1 MSLSGDN
8 KVGIGMTSERTRKRM
23 VDRLRD
29 SGVEDEIVLQ
39 AMNTVP
45 RHFFVEEAL
54 ASRAYDD
61 VSLPIG
67 SAQTISRPLTVA
79 RSCELARNQTSLKRV
94 LEIGTGCGYQ
104 AAVLSRLAKEVYSI
118 ERIGSLL
125 GSARV
130 RLRSLKCHNVRVK
143 HADGSSGLESLY
155 PLDAIIVAA
164 GAVDLP
170 EHLIDLLS
178 ENGRLI
184 IPLGRDKQFLT
195 EVIKLKVGHELVTHE
210 EVSFVP
216 FLSGVVVK

>member
-1 MSLSGDN
+1 
-8 KVGIGMTSERTRKRM
+8 
-23 VDRLRD
+23 
-29 SGVEDEIVLQ
+29 
-39 AMNTVP
+39 
-45 RHFFVEEAL
+45 
-54 ASRAYDD
+54 
-61 VSLPIG
+61 
-67 SAQTISRPLTVA
+67 
-79 RSCELARNQTSLKRV
+79 
-94 LEIGTGCGYQ
+94 
-104 AAVLSRLAKEVYSI
+104 
-118 ERIGSLL
+118 
-125 GSARV
+125 
-130 RLRSLKCHNVRVK
+130 VK

>member
-23 VDRLRD
+23 IDRLRD

-39 AMNTVP
+39 AMNAVP

-61 VSLPIG
+61 LSLPIG

-104 AAVLSRLAKEVYSI
+104 AAVLSRIAKEVYSI
-118 ERIGSLL
+118 Q
-125 GSARV
+125 
-130 RLRSLKCHNVRVK
+130 RL
-143 HADGSSGLESLY
+143 
-155 PLDAIIVAA
+155 
-164 GAVDLP
+164 
-170 EHLIDLLS
+170 
-178 ENGRLI
+178 
-184 IPLGRDKQFLT
+184 
-195 EVIKLKVGHELVTHE
+195 
-210 EVSFVP
+210 
-216 FLSGVVVK
+216 